1 MMTRILCMPTL
12 CADIF
17 EQSGEILPGGEALNF
32 ACIAS
37 RYDHVKLSLLGAIGD
52 DPAGHRIIEVIDEYG
67 IDRQHVHVLPEGR
80 TATHMISID
89 EHGDRYFKPGAWDGG
104 VLDIYRLSDADAA
117 ALHASDVVFCT
128 WFSPNFREALELR
141 KAGRFRL
148 AVDFDIERN
157 FAKME
162 AVLPFVD
169 FFMISGD
176 DSVLPV
182 AKAWSEK
189 YDGLFNVTLAANGSV
204 TYHHGQEYRVQAVP
218 VKEVIDTTGCGDSY
232 HAGFIC
238 SYVKDGDI
246 IAAMNEG
253 SKVASETL
261 AHLGGF

>member
-1 MMTRILCMPTL
+1 MTRILCLPTL

-37 RYDHVKLSLLGAIGD
+37 RYDHVELSLLGAIGE
-52 DPAGHRIIEVIDEYG
+52 DPAGRRILEVIDEHG
-67 IDRQHVHVLPEGR
+67 IHRDHVHILPQGA

-104 VLDIYRLSDADAA
+104 VLDIYRLSDRDAA
-117 ALHASDVVFCT
+117 ALHANDVVFVT
-128 WFSPNFREALELR
+128 WYSPNFRETLNIR
-141 KAGRFRL
+141 KDGAFKL
-148 AVDFDIERN
+148 AVDFDIDRD

-162 AVLPFVD
+162 EVLPWVD

-176 DSVLPV
+176 ESVLPV
-182 AKAWSEK
+182 ARAWSEK

-204 TYHHGQEYRVQAVP
+204 TYHHGHEYRVQAVP
-218 VKEVIDTTGCGDSY
+218 VQEVIDTTGCGDSY
-232 HAGFIC
+232 HAGFVC
-238 SYVKDGDI
+238 SYMKNGDI
-246 IAAMNEG
+246 LAAMNEG

-261 AHLGGF
+261 SHLGGF

>member
-1 MMTRILCMPTL
+1 MTHILCLPTL

-37 RYDHVKLSLLGAIGD
+37 RYDHVELSLLGAIGD

-67 IDRQHVHVLPEGR
+67 VNRDNVHVLPDAP

-104 VLDIYRLSDADAA
+104 ALDIYRLTEKDAA
-117 ALHASDVVFCT
+117 ALHAHDVVFVT
-128 WFSPNFREALELR
+128 YTSPNFKEVIDIR
-141 KAGRFRL
+141 KDGNFKL
-148 AVDFDIERN
+148 AVDFDILRN
-157 FAKME
+157 FDNME
-162 AVLPFVD
+162 KYLPWVD

-176 DSVLPV
+176 DSVLPI

-189 YDGLFNVTLAANGSV
+189 YDKLFNVTLAAEGSV
-204 TYHHGQEYRVQAVP
+204 TYYQGQEYRVKAVP
-218 VKEVIDTTGCGDSY
+218 VAEVIDTTGCGDSY
-232 HAGFIC
+232 HAGFVC
-238 SYVKDGDI
+238 SYMKDGDI
-246 IAAMNEG
+246 LAAMHEG

-261 AHLGGF
+261 SHLGGF

>member
-1 MMTRILCMPTL
+1 MTRILCLPTL

-37 RYDHVKLSLLGAIGD
+37 RYGHVKLSLLGAIGD
-52 DPAGHRIIEVIDEYG
+52 DPAGRRIIEVIDEHD
-67 IDRQHVHVLPEGR
+67 IQRDCVHVLPEGR

-104 VLDIYRLSDADAA
+104 VLDIYRLSDEDAA
-117 ALHASDVVFCT
+117 ALHSQDVVFVT
-128 WFSPNFREALELR
+128 YSSPNFMEVINIR
-141 KAGRFRL
+141 KAAPFKL
-148 AVDFDIERN
+148 AVDFDVFRDFDN
-157 FAKME
+157 ME
-162 AVLPFVD
+162 KFLPWVD

-176 DSVLPV
+176 DNVLPV

-189 YDGLFNVTLAANGSV
+189 YGGVFNVTLAARGSV

-232 HAGFIC
+232 HAGFVC
-238 SYVKDGDI
+238 SLMKDSDI
-246 IAAMNEG
+246 LAAMNEG

-261 AHLGGF
+261 SHLGGF

>member
-1 MMTRILCMPTL
+1 
-12 CADIF
+12 
-17 EQSGEILPGGEALNF
+17 
-32 ACIAS
+32 
-37 RYDHVKLSLLGAIGD
+37 
-52 DPAGHRIIEVIDEYG
+52 
-67 IDRQHVHVLPEGR
+67 
-80 TATHMISID
+80 
-89 EHGDRYFKPGAWDGG
+89 
-104 VLDIYRLSDADAA
+104 
-117 ALHASDVVFCT
+117 
-128 WFSPNFREALELR
+128 
-141 KAGRFRL
+141 
-148 AVDFDIERN
+148 
-157 FAKME
+157 ME
-162 AVLPFVD
+162 TVLPFVD